1 MSQFQTAQETFWAGI
16 FGDEYTQRNQGNNII
31 ANNLSLFSKVLSY
44 TRSVQNM
51 IEFGANIG
59 LNLRAIKQLLPSIEL
74 EALEINT
81 HAANEL
87 TSLGIAKVYNQS
99 IFAFNPAHQYDFV
112 LTKGFLI
119 HLEPS
124 ALAKVYE
131 TLYQSSKKY
140 ICLIEYYNPS
150 PVEVSYRGFSERLF
164 KRDFAGEMLDC
175 YKDLKLK
182 EYGFVYRRDPNFAQ
196 DDVTWFLL
204 EK

>member
-1 MSQFQTAQETFWAGI
+1 MNQFQTAQETFWAGA
-16 FGDEYTQRNQGNNII
+16 FGDEYTQRNQGNTLI
-31 ANNLSLFSKVLSY
+31 ASNLALFSKILSHTY
-44 TRSVQNM
+44 SVQTM

-59 LNLRAIKQLLPSIEL
+59 LNLRAIKQLFPAIDI

-81 HAANEL
+81 QAASEL
-87 TSLGIAKVYNQS
+87 ASLGISKVYNQS
-99 IFAFNPAHQYDFV
+99 ILEFNPTSQYDFV

-119 HLEPS
+119 HLEPVM
-124 ALAKVYE
+124 LKKVYD

-150 PVEVSYRGFSERLF
+150 PVEVPYRGFSERLF

-182 EYGFVYRRDPNFAQ
+182 EYGFVYRRDQNFAQ
-196 DDVTWFLL
+196 DDITWFLL